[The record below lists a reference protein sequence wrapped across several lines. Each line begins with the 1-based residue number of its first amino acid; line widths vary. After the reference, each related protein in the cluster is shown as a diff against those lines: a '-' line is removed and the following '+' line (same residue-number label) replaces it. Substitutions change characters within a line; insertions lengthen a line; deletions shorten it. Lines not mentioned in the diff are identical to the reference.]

1 MEWKP
6 VWYMA
11 KMIFHK
17 LTAISG
23 IRNKHKKRRKDGNL
37 MKKTDQDNRDK
48 NQAERLRKTLKSFGI
63 NTSEELDH
71 FSQRSGMPM
80 PGLMSEDLPHFSW
93 RHRCHFPES
102 SQKYTVDQPQ

>member
-6 VWYMA
+6 VWYIA

-37 MKKTDQDNRDK
+37 MKKTDQDNR
-48 NQAERLRKTLKSFGI
+48 AERLRKTLKSFGI
-63 NTSEELDH
+63 NTSEELDQALAASLDAMTIGIMTDVITAPAH
-71 FSQRSGMPM
+71 SA
-80 PGLMSEDLPHFSW
+80 
-93 RHRCHFPES
+93 
-102 SQKYTVDQPQ
+102 

>member
-1 MEWKP
+1 MND
-6 VWYMA
+6 
-11 KMIFHK
+11 K

-63 NTSEELDH
+63 NTSEELDQALAASLDAMTTGIMTDVITAPAH
-71 FSQRSGMPM
+71 SA
-80 PGLMSEDLPHFSW
+80 
-93 RHRCHFPES
+93 
-102 SQKYTVDQPQ
+102 

>member
-1 MEWKP
+1 MND
-6 VWYMA
+6 
-11 KMIFHK
+11 K

-63 NTSEELDH
+63 NTSEELDQALAASLDAMTIGIMTDVITAPAH
-71 FSQRSGMPM
+71 S
-80 PGLMSEDLPHFSW
+80 
-93 RHRCHFPES
+93 
-102 SQKYTVDQPQ
+102 T

>member
-1 MEWKP
+1 MND
-6 VWYMA
+6 
-11 KMIFHK
+11 K

-63 NTSEELDH
+63 NTSEELDQALAA
-71 FSQRSGMPM
+71 SLDAMTIGIMTDVITAQARSA
-80 PGLMSEDLPHFSW
+80 
-93 RHRCHFPES
+93 
-102 SQKYTVDQPQ
+102 

>member
-1 MEWKP
+1 MND
-6 VWYMA
+6 
-11 KMIFHK
+11 K

-63 NTSEELDH
+63 NTSEELDQALAASLDAMTIGFMTDVITAQAH
-71 FSQRSGMPM
+71 SA
-80 PGLMSEDLPHFSW
+80 
-93 RHRCHFPES
+93 
-102 SQKYTVDQPQ
+102 

>member
-6 VWYMA
+6 VWYIA

-37 MKKTDQDNRDK
+37 MKKTDPDIGNKD
-48 NQAERLRKTLKSFGI
+48 QAERLRKTLKSFGI
-63 NTSEELDH
+63 NTEEELDRALDEALDALTIGIMTDEIKIPAT
-71 FSQRSGMPM
+71 SA
-80 PGLMSEDLPHFSW
+80 
-93 RHRCHFPES
+93 
-102 SQKYTVDQPQ
+102 

>member
-6 VWYMA
+6 VWHIA

-63 NTSEELDH
+63 NTSEELDQALAASLDAMTIGIMTDVITAPAH
-71 FSQRSGMPM
+71 SA
-80 PGLMSEDLPHFSW
+80 
-93 RHRCHFPES
+93 
-102 SQKYTVDQPQ
+102 

>member
-1 MEWKP
+1 MND
-6 VWYMA
+6 
-11 KMIFHK
+11 K

-63 NTSEELDH
+63 NISEELDQALAASLDAMTIGIMMDVITAQAH
-71 FSQRSGMPM
+71 SA
-80 PGLMSEDLPHFSW
+80 
-93 RHRCHFPES
+93 
-102 SQKYTVDQPQ
+102 

>member
-1 MEWKP
+1 MND
-6 VWYMA
+6 
-11 KMIFHK
+11 K

-63 NTSEELDH
+63 NTSEELDQALAA
-71 FSQRSGMPM
+71 SLDAMTIGIMTDVITAPANSA
-80 PGLMSEDLPHFSW
+80 
-93 RHRCHFPES
+93 
-102 SQKYTVDQPQ
+102 

>member
-1 MEWKP
+1 MND
-6 VWYMA
+6 
-11 KMIFHK
+11 K

-63 NTSEELDH
+63 NISEELDQALAA
-71 FSQRSGMPM
+71 SLDAMTIGIMPDVITAQAH
-80 PGLMSEDLPHFSW
+80 SA
-93 RHRCHFPES
+93 
-102 SQKYTVDQPQ
+102 

>member
-1 MEWKP
+1 MND
-6 VWYMA
+6 
-11 KMIFHK
+11 K

-63 NTSEELDH
+63 NTSEELDQALAASLDAMTIGIMTDVIAAPAH
-71 FSQRSGMPM
+71 SA
-80 PGLMSEDLPHFSW
+80 
-93 RHRCHFPES
+93 
-102 SQKYTVDQPQ
+102 